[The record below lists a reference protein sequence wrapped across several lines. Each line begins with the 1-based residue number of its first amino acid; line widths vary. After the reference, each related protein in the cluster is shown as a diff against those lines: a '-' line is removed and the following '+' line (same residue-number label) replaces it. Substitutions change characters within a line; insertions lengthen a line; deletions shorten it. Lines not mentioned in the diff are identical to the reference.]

1 MFCKQEPVPVTKNQQ
16 IGTKASINPPTSR
29 MHAHIGFFTLKLG
42 QFGRFSGLLLVSYD
56 FLCAFIGWNGL
67 IAHFFINS
75 FVVFNEFD
83 FNMQNYSW
91 TLLQPDLKFFVGNGS
106 GRVRTPMQTL
116 GCSKSVEED
125 FYLTSR
131 YNESPLINHSSR
143 HTNLWLIPFTGT

>member
-1 MFCKQEPVPVTKNQQ
+1 MVDFQAYYWSVMTFYV
-16 IGTKASINPPTSR
+16 
-29 MHAHIGFFTLKLG
+29 
-42 QFGRFSGLLLVSYD
+42 LLLVEMD
-56 FLCAFIGWNGL
+56 L

-125 FYLTSR
+125 FYMV
-131 YNESPLINHSSR
+131 SSDTEFFSEYCR
-143 HTNLWLIPFTGT
+143 TAF

>member
-1 MFCKQEPVPVTKNQQ
+1 MTFYV
-16 IGTKASINPPTSR
+16 
-29 MHAHIGFFTLKLG
+29 
-42 QFGRFSGLLLVSYD
+42 LLLVEMDS
-56 FLCAFIGWNGL
+56 LL
-67 IAHFFINS
+67 IFFINS

-143 HTNLWLIPFTGT
+143 HTHLCLRAMAPKPTKLTSEPWLQTLKNRPQSHGSKP

>member
-1 MFCKQEPVPVTKNQQ
+1 MTFYV
-16 IGTKASINPPTSR
+16 
-29 MHAHIGFFTLKLG
+29 
-42 QFGRFSGLLLVSYD
+42 LLLVEMDS
-56 FLCAFIGWNGL
+56 LL
-67 IAHFFINS
+67 IFFINS

-91 TLLQPDLKFFVGNGS
+91 ILLQPDLKFFVGNGS

-131 YNESPLINHSSR
+131 YNESLLNNHSSR
-143 HTNLWLIPFTGT
+143 RTDLWCELFVTVVNVTK